1 MHAVD
6 AAQGGVRF
14 VALQMLS
21 WLVFS
26 ASLILQLGV
35 IFVTYAFGFQ
45 MFLSV
50 MGVAGVLCLVAEIL
64 MVLSLTVY
72 RWVGCGD
79 PDLIVTFFF

>member
-1 MHAVD
+1 MLF
-6 AAQGGVRF
+6 QGGVRF

-50 MGVAGVLCLVAEIL
+50 MGVAGVLCLVAEVL

-72 RWVGCGD
+72 RWVPGIMY
-79 PDLIVTFFF
+79 LLTRIYKWL